1 MNRNR
6 IAIVALIAVAAL
18 TMPAIA
24 RAQDLTFQSP
34 ISPAIIDARI
44 GSRDVLEIKVLQDP
58 SMNTR
63 ATVSDDGR
71 ITLNLVGKVDIGGL
85 TTNQAELKIKTLLEA
100 QFIKKADVSVQIVE
114 YGSKPISVVGAV
126 TRPGS
131 IGISGNIT
139 LVQAITA
146 AGGLA
151 TGYGKTL
158 YVLRTGA
165 NGLSEQLPIDIED
178 LMVNGNPDLNIPL
191 APNDVVNVQ
200 MDTPITIYVWG
211 EVMRPGN
218 VQFRRSQAP
227 TLMQAIAS
235 AGGPTDRASKS
246 AKISRTVN
254 GKTVTINTNYRAIAN
269 GDKQD
274 IPLQDGDTIF
284 LKESRF

>member
-6 IAIVALIAVAAL
+6 IAIVALLAIAAL
-18 TMPAIA
+18 TVPAMG
-24 RAQDLTFQSP
+24 QDLTFQSP
-34 ISPAIIDARI
+34 ISAASIDARI
-44 GSRDVLEIKVLQDP
+44 GPRDVLEIKVVQDP
-58 SMNTR
+58 SVNTR

-71 ITLNLVGKVDIGGL
+71 ISLTLLGKVDVGGL
-85 TTNQAELKIKTLLEA
+85 TASQAELKIQTLLEA
-100 QFIKKADVSVQIVE
+100 QYIKKADVSVQVVE

-126 TRPGS
+126 TKPGS

-151 TGYGKTL
+151 NGYGKTL

-191 APNDVVNVQ
+191 APNDVINVQ

-218 VQFRRSQAP
+218 IQFRRSQGP

-235 AGGPTDRASKS
+235 AGGPTDRASAT

-254 GKTVTINTNYRAIAN
+254 GKTIVIKTNYRSIAN

-274 IPLQDGDTIF
+274 VPLLDGDTIF
-284 LKESRF
+284 LKESIF

>member
-1 MNRNR
+1 MNGNR
-6 IAIVALIAVAAL
+6 ILIAFIAAVALAL
-18 TMPAIA
+18 PMA
-24 RAQDLTFQSP
+24 AQDLSFQSP
-34 ISPAIIDARI
+34 ISAAAIDARI
-44 GSRDVLEIKVLQDP
+44 GSRDVLEIKVAQDP
-58 SMNTR
+58 SVNAR
-63 ATVSDDGR
+63 VTVSDDGR
-71 ITLNLVGKVDIGGL
+71 ITLNLLGKVEVGGL
-85 TTNQAELKIKTLLEA
+85 STSQAELKLKTLLEA
-100 QFIKKADVSVQIVE
+100 QYIKKADVSVQVVE

-126 TRPGS
+126 TKPGS
-131 IGISGNIT
+131 IGVSGNIS

-151 TGYGKTL
+151 NGYGKTL

-165 NGLSEQLPIDIED
+165 NGLTEQLSIDIED

-200 MDTPITIYVWG
+200 MDQPITIYVWG

-218 VQFRRSQAP
+218 VSFRRSQSP

-235 AGGPTDRASKS
+235 AGGPTDRASKT

-254 GKTVTINTNYRAIAN
+254 GKTVVIQTNYRSVAN

-274 IPLQDGDTIF
+274 IPLLDGDTIF
-284 LKESRF
+284 LKESVF

>member
-6 IAIVALIAVAAL
+6 IAIVALLAIAAL
-18 TMPAIA
+18 TLPAMG
-24 RAQDLTFQSP
+24 QDLSFQSP
-34 ISPAIIDARI
+34 ISAASIDAKI

-58 SMNTR
+58 SVNTR

-71 ITLNLVGKVDIGGL
+71 ITLGLVGKVDVGGL

-100 QFIKKADVSVQIVE
+100 QYIKKADVSVQIVE

-126 TRPGS
+126 SKPGS

-139 LVQAITA
+139 LMQAITA

-151 TGYGKTL
+151 SGYGKTL

-218 VQFRRSQAP
+218 IQFRRSQNP
-227 TLMQAIAS
+227 TIMQAIAS
-235 AGGPTDRASKS
+235 AGGPTDRASKT
-246 AKISRTVN
+246 ARISRTIN
-254 GKTVTINTNYRAIAN
+254 GKTININTNYRAIAN
-269 GDKQD
+269 GNKPDV
-274 IPLQDGDTIF
+274 PLLDGDTIF
-284 LKESRF
+284 LKESIF

>member
-1 MNRNR
+1 MNRKR
-6 IAIVALIAVAAL
+6 IAIVALIAAAAL
-18 TMPAIA
+18 TVPAM
-24 RAQDLTFQSP
+24 AQDLTFQSP
-34 ISPAIIDARI
+34 ITATSIDARI
-44 GSRDVLEIKVLQDP
+44 GSRDVLEIKVVQDP

-71 ITLNLVGKVDIGGL
+71 ITLNLVGKVEIAGL

-100 QFIKKADVSVQIVE
+100 QYIKKADVSVQIVE

-126 TRPGS
+126 TKPGS

-158 YVLRTGA
+158 VVLRTGA
-165 NGLSEQLPIDIED
+165 NGLTEQLPIDIED

-200 MDTPITIYVWG
+200 MDTPVTIYVWG

-235 AGGPTDRASKS
+235 AGGPTDRASKT

-254 GKTVTINTNYRAIAN
+254 GKTVTIKTNYRSIAN

-284 LKESRF
+284 LKESVF